1 MYSKLAFRNIKRSLK
16 DYTMYFLTLVFGV
29 CVFYTFNA
37 IESQSVMMELSDMQ
51 KNAFQL
57 VDSVMGGISVFVALT
72 LGFLII
78 YANNYLIKRRKK
90 EFGIYMTLGMEK
102 GSLSKIVFIETLLIG
117 IVSLIFGLIIG
128 IFLSQGISVVTAK
141 LFKADLT
148 KFKFAFSSSAFLR
161 TVICFAIIYCVVLI
175 FNFIII
181 RKVRLINLLTSS
193 KKNESIKVKNIWVSV
208 IIFILSI
215 LCIGYAYYDVLN
227 KGLSTIGFN
236 VNGLC
241 LLSGSVGT
249 FLFFFSLS
257 GFLLKLA
264 QSNRKYYLR
273 DLNMFVLRQINS
285 KINTNFISM
294 SFICLMLFISIC
306 TFSGGMGINKGLN
319 DDLKDLTQFDIS
331 FWDYNGKEIEEVLKL
346 NGLDLSNQKVKYAGY
361 IEYDSEFSYNE
372 FLSKKAREKGKSYFP
387 IAKNQNIFAIKLSD
401 FNRTMEL
408 LGREKINLHK
418 NQYAVLSDIDD
429 VIPLLE
435 GSLDNKKN
443 IMISGTILNPYK
455 NKVIKATT
463 YNQMMKSNLCTF
475 IVDDSLI
482 GSLVAKSSIL
492 NINCEGNK
500 ESIEELVGKSIRGKY
515 SDSNF
520 KTHYLTKEE
529 LIDNS
534 VGIGAVAAYLGIYI
548 GIIFLL
554 TSSAVLALQQ
564 LSEST
569 ENIERYDLLRKI
581 GVDNLII
588 NKSLFRQIAI
598 YFMMPL
604 SLAIVHSVVGLIVVS
619 KIVSLLGSSGIMI
632 NVVVTAIFIVI
643 IYGGYFVATYL
654 GAKKNIS

>member
-1 MYSKLAFRNIKRSLK
+1 
-16 DYTMYFLTLVFGV
+16 
-29 CVFYTFNA
+29 
-37 IESQSVMMELSDMQ
+37 
-51 KNAFQL
+51 
-57 VDSVMGGISVFVALT
+57 
-72 LGFLII
+72 
-78 YANNYLIKRRKK
+78 
-90 EFGIYMTLGMEK
+90 
-102 GSLSKIVFIETLLIG
+102 
-117 IVSLIFGLIIG
+117 
-128 IFLSQGISVVTAK
+128 
-141 LFKADLT
+141 
-148 KFKFAFSSSAFLR
+148 
-161 TVICFAIIYCVVLI
+161 
-175 FNFIII
+175 
-181 RKVRLINLLTSS
+181 
-193 KKNESIKVKNIWVSV
+193 
-208 IIFILSI
+208 
-215 LCIGYAYYDVLN
+215 
-227 KGLSTIGFN
+227 
-236 VNGLC
+236 
-241 LLSGSVGT
+241 
-249 FLFFFSLS
+249 
-257 GFLLKLA
+257 
-264 QSNRKYYLR
+264 
-273 DLNMFVLRQINS
+273 
-285 KINTNFISM
+285 
-294 SFICLMLFISIC
+294 
-306 TFSGGMGINKGLN
+306 
-319 DDLKDLTQFDIS
+319 
-331 FWDYNGKEIEEVLKL
+331 
-346 NGLDLSNQKVKYAGY
+346 
-361 IEYDSEFSYNE
+361 
-372 FLSKKAREKGKSYFP
+372 
-387 IAKNQNIFAIKLSD
+387 
-401 FNRTMEL
+401 
-408 LGREKINLHK
+408 
-418 NQYAVLSDIDD
+418 
-429 VIPLLE
+429 
-435 GSLDNKKN
+435 
-443 IMISGTILNPYK
+443 MISGTILNPYK

>member
-1 MYSKLAFRNIKRSLK
+1 MYSKLAFRNMKRSLK

-29 CVFYTFNA
+29 CIFYTFNA
-37 IESQSVMMELSDMQ
+37 IESQSIMMELSDMQ
-51 KNAFQL
+51 KNAFEL
-57 VDSVMGGISVFVALT
+57 VDSVMGGISVFVALI

-102 GSLSKIVFIETLLIG
+102 GALSKIVFIETLLIG

-148 KFKFAFSSSAFLR
+148 KFKFVFSSSAFLR
-161 TVICFAIIYCVVLI
+161 TVICFGIIYCVVLI
-175 FNFIII
+175 FNFITI
-181 RKVRLINLLTSS
+181 RKIRLINLLTSS
-193 KKNESIKVKNIWVSV
+193 KKNESIRVKNIWVSV
-208 IIFILSI
+208 MIFILSI

-241 LLSGSVGT
+241 FILGIVGT

-285 KINTNFISM
+285 KINTTFISM

-319 DDLKDLTQFDIS
+319 EDLKDLTQFDIS
-331 FWDYNGKEIEEVLKL
+331 FWDYSGKDIEEVLKS
-346 NGLDLSNQKVKYAGY
+346 NGLDLSNHKVEYAGY
-361 IEYDSEFSYNE
+361 IEYDSKFSYNE
-372 FLSKKAREKGKSYFP
+372 FLSQKAREKGKSYFP
-387 IAKNQNIFAIKLSD
+387 IANNQNILAIKLSD

-408 LGREKINLHK
+408 LGKEKINLDK
-418 NQYAVLSDIDD
+418 NKYAILSDIDD
-429 VIPLLE
+429 IIPLLQE
-435 GSLDNKKN
+435 SLDNRKN
-443 IMISGTILNPYK
+443 IIVDGIKLTPTE
-455 NKVIKATT
+455 NKVIKVTT
-463 YNQMMKSNLCTF
+463 YNQMMKGTMCTF
-475 IVDDSLI
+475 IVEDSIVKNLKPK
-482 GSLVAKSSIL
+482 GSIL

-500 ESIEELVGKSIRGKY
+500 ESIEKLVEKSIRGKY
-515 SDSNF
+515 SEPNF

-534 VGIGAVAAYLGIYI
+534 VGVGAVASYLGIYI

-569 ENIERYDLLRKI
+569 ENVERYNLLRKI
-581 GVDNLII
+581 GVDNSVI
-588 NKSLFRQIAI
+588 NKSLLRQIAI

-604 SLAIVHSVVGLIVVS
+604 SLAIVHAIVGLIVVS

-632 NVVVTAIFIVI
+632 NVLVTSIFII
-643 IYGGYFVATYL
+643 IVYGGYFISTYF